1 MNQKELAE
9 KVALLKDGQKV
20 EIDGHVFS
28 AKRILDEN
36 QLSPCLFCNVDCI
49 CLGDITDVCNELDFM
64 SKTEWYLNL
73 ET

>member
-1 MNQKELAE
+1 MNGNELAR

-28 AKRILDEN
+28 AKRMIGEN
-36 QLSPCLFCNVDCI
+36 WGSPCLYCNVDCI
-49 CLGDITDVCNELDFM
+49 CDGDITDVCNELDFM

-73 ET
+73 EL